1 MTKIELDLSKTL
13 DENAAFYF
21 EKSKKAK
28 KKSEGAKE
36 ALEKSRAKLKELE
49 LKLEKEKK
57 EKQKAREDAEEKAK
71 KSKERKWFEK
81 FRWFFSSEG
90 FLCVGGRDATT
101 NEILI
106 KKHTNPDDIV
116 FHTELAGS
124 PFFIVKT
131 EGKKPGEET
140 MQEAAQATAAF
151 SRAWKL
157 GFNIAEVFHVKP
169 EQVSKKAKAGEYLEK
184 GAFMIYGKKEN
195 VKVEIALAVGI
206 KEEKIQC
213 APPGA
218 VKFNCEKYVLISQG
232 SSKASDAAKK
242 IRRILGGDLDEII
255 RALPSGGIEAVDRT

>member
-1 MTKIELDLSKTL
+1 MIKIGLDLGKTI

-57 EKQKAREDAEEKAK
+57 EKQNAREEAEEKAK
-71 KSKERKWFEK
+71 KSRERKWFEK

-101 NEILI
+101 NEVLI
-106 KKHTNPDDIV
+106 KKHASPDDIV

-131 EGKKPGEET
+131 EGKKPGEAT

-157 GFNIAEVFHVKP
+157 GFNTADVFHVKP
-169 EQVSKKAKAGEYLEK
+169 EQVSKKAKAGEYLDK

-195 VKVEIALAVGI
+195 VRAEIALAVGI
-206 KEEKIQC
+206 KEGKIQC
-213 APPGA
+213 APPEA
-218 VKFNCEKYVLISQG
+218 VRNNCEKYMLITQG
-232 SSKASDAAKK
+232 SGKASDAAKK

-255 RALPSGGIEAVDRT
+255 RALPSGGVEVVGKT